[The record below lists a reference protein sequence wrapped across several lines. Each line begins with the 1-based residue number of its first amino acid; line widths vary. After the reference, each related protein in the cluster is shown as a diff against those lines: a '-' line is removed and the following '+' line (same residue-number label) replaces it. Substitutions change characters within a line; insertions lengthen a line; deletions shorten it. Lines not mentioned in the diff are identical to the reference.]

1 MPIVGD
7 LLALVALAV
16 VVSAGWLTWR
26 RPFVGLGVLVAGM
39 AFHNF
44 LIMVLVRLG
53 TLSVLIRA
61 VQVWKE
67 AILALLVVVA
77 GLRLYRAYR
86 SGNLV
91 RPVALDWVAAA
102 FLFVMLVYL
111 VLPAGVL
118 HGHAGLQQR
127 FAAFRIVALFPVVY
141 ALGRTFKQP
150 GEGDHAAVTWLIV
163 GAAAVVGAFGLV
175 ELFFVPTRTWLD
187 WGVNQFSAWLG
198 FTYSGPRGLPEN
210 FFQTVGPELYLRR
223 MVSTYLSPLGIAY
236 TGLLAFPIGVV
247 LLATQRKRSRGQT
260 LAIVAMT
267 FLLAGIVFSVTRLA
281 LFALIGEV
289 VVLALII
296 RRPWLYA
303 SAPLLIAAALAFT
316 IIYPQVG
323 PAVDINLNPISLRNA
338 AFISAGDPSLL
349 EHLKTV
355 ITDTK
360 VAIRHPLGEGLG
372 SSGSSANRFSSA
384 STANPDY
391 APGESA
397 ILTLFVDTGLLG
409 GVLYLALFFLG
420 LYSSALGLLA
430 ARRGTL
436 EWALPMA
443 AVVGGLALIPITL
456 TNDVWGDLSVTF
468 LFWWAVGYSSS
479 LVAGRQGASI
489 RELVGLRTRVAS
501 F

>member
-1 MPIVGD
+1 VGD
-7 LLALVALAV
+7 VLALLALAV
-16 VVSAGWLTWR
+16 VVLAGWVTWR
-26 RPFVGLGVLVAGM
+26 RPFVGLGFLVAGM

-44 LIMVLVRLG
+44 LIMALVHLG
-53 TLSVLIRA
+53 TFAVLIRA

-86 SGNLV
+86 AGNLG
-91 RPVALDWVAAA
+91 RPTVLDWVAAA
-102 FLFVMLVYL
+102 FLLVMLVYL

-118 HGHAGLQQR
+118 HGHAGLTQR
-127 FAAFRIVALFPVVY
+127 FAAFRIVALFPVLY
-141 ALGRTFKQP
+141 ALGRTFKKP
-150 GEGDHAAVTWLIV
+150 GEGDVTAVVWLVV

-175 ELFFVPTRTWLD
+175 DLWFVPTRTWLD
-187 WGVNQFSAWLG
+187 WGVNQFSAFLG

-210 FFQTVGPELYLRR
+210 FFQTAGPELYLRR

-247 LLATQRKRSRGQT
+247 LLDSSSKRSRAQT
-260 LAIVAMT
+260 LAILAMA
-267 FLLAGIVFSVTRLA
+267 FLLAGILFSVTRLA

-289 VVLALII
+289 VLLALII
-296 RRPWLYA
+296 RRPWLYV
-303 SAPLLIAAALAFT
+303 SAPLLIAVVLAFT

-355 ITDTK
+355 AADMK

-372 SSGSSANRFSSA
+372 SSGTSANRFGSA
-384 STANPDY
+384 STASPDY

-397 ILTLFVDTGLLG
+397 ILTVFVDTGVLG
-409 GVLYLALFFLG
+409 GALYMAFYLLG
-420 LYSSALGLLA
+420 LYWSALGLLG

-436 EWALPMA
+436 ERALPLA
-443 AVVGGLALIPITL
+443 AVVGGLALIPVTL

-468 LFWWAVGYSSS
+468 LFWWAVGYAAS
-479 LVAGRQGASI
+479 LAANRQRASI
-489 RELVGLRTRVAS
+489 GELVGLRTKVAS

>member
-1 MPIVGD
+1 MGD
-7 LLALVALAV
+7 LLALLALAV
-16 VVSAGWLTWR
+16 VVLAGWVTWR

-53 TLSVLIRA
+53 TFSVLIRA
-61 VQVWKE
+61 VQAWKE
-67 AILALLVVVA
+67 AILVLLVVVA
-77 GLRLYRAYR
+77 GLRVYRAYR
-86 SGNLV
+86 AGTLR
-91 RPVALDWVAAA
+91 RPIVLDWLAAG
-102 FLFVMLVYL
+102 FLLVMVFYL

-127 FAAFRIVALFPVVY
+127 FAAFRIVALLPVLY
-141 ALGRTFKQP
+141 GLGRTFKQP
-150 GEGDHAAVTWLIV
+150 AEDDQAAAVWLIV

-175 ELFFVPTRTWLD
+175 ELWFVPTRTWLD
-187 WGVNQFSAWLG
+187 WGVNQFSAFLG

-210 FFQTVGPELYLRR
+210 FFQTAGPELYLRR

-247 LLATQRKRSRGQT
+247 LLDSQRKRSRGQT
-260 LAIVAMT
+260 LAIIATT
-267 FLLAGIVFSVTRLA
+267 FLLAGMLFSVTRVA
-281 LFALIGEV
+281 LFALIGEAIL
-289 VVLALII
+289 LALII
-296 RRPWLYA
+296 RRPWLYV
-303 SAPLLIAAALAFT
+303 SAPLLVAAVLAFT

-323 PAVDINLNPISLRNA
+323 PAVDINLDPISLRNA
-338 AFISAGDPSLL
+338 TFISAGDPSLL

-355 ITDTK
+355 AADAK

-384 STANPDY
+384 STASPDY

-397 ILTLFVDTGLLG
+397 ILTVFVDTGVLG
-409 GVLYLALFFLG
+409 GALYLALYLLG
-420 LYSSALGLLA
+420 LYRSALGLLA
-430 ARRGTL
+430 ARRGSL
-436 EWALPMA
+436 DWALPMA

-456 TNDVWGDLSVTF
+456 TSDVWGDLSVTF
-468 LFWWAVGYSSS
+468 LFWWAVGYAAS
-479 LVAGRQGASI
+479 LTAGRQRASI
-489 RELVGLRTRVAS
+489 RELVGFRTRVGS